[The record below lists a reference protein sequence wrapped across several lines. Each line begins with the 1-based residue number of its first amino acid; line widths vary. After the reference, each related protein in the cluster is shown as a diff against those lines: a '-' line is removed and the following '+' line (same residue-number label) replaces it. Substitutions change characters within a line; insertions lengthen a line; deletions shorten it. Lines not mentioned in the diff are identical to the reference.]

1 LPRIYATPRS
11 NKKEADD
18 GRKKKKKK
26 IRIRA
31 AGAKSLSAFVNQML
45 NNDRCCKVL
54 YDSILFFFFS

>member
-1 LPRIYATPRS
+1 MVASNLRHATQQQKGS
-11 NKKEADD
+11 AD
-18 GRKKKKKK
+18 GRKKKKK

>member
-1 LPRIYATPRS
+1 LPRIYATPRG

-18 GRKKKKKK
+18 GTKKK

-45 NNDRCCKVL
+45 NNDRWCKVL